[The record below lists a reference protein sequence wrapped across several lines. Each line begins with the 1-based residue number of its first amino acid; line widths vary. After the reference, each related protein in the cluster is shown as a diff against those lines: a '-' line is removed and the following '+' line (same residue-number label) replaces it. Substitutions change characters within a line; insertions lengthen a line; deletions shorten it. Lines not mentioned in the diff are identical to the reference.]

1 MAEPVHVHVHAEE
14 SFIKTP
20 RQLAI
25 VVVAAFAVPVI
36 LIVALAQ
43 YFTGGLHI
51 KDDDPAL
58 TEAATAK
65 RIKPVGDLVFGE
77 APPPAPA
84 GTSPAGAVKVAAA
97 GPAAGKGVFEKVCNV
112 CHGAGI
118 AGAPK
123 AGDKA
128 AWGPR
133 VAQGKPALYEHAIK
147 GIRLM
152 PAKGGNAALADGE
165 VKAAV
170 DYMVGMAK

>member
-1 MAEPVHVHVHAEE
+1 MADPVHAAE

-20 RQLAI
+20 KQLAI
-25 VVVAAFAVPVI
+25 VVLAAFAVPVI

-51 KDDDPAL
+51 KENDPAF
-58 TEAATAK
+58 TADATAK

-77 APPPAPA
+77 TPPPAPSA
-84 GTSPAGAVKVAAA
+84 AAPAGAAKVASAS
-97 GPAAGKGVFEKVCNV
+97 GPADGKGVFEKVCNV

-147 GIRLM
+147 GIRMM
-152 PAKGGNAALADGE
+152 PAKGGNAALVDGE

-170 DYMVGMAK
+170 DYMVGMGK

>member
-1 MAEPVHVHVHAEE
+1 MANPVHAEE

-20 RQLAI
+20 KQLAI

-36 LIVALAQ
+36 VIVALAQ

-51 KDDDPAL
+51 KDDDPAF
-58 TEAATAK
+58 TAAATVK

-84 GTSPAGAVKVAAA
+84 AAPAGAVKVAAA
-97 GPAAGKGVFEKVCNV
+97 GPTDGKGVFEKACNV

-123 AGDKA
+123 AGDKV
-128 AWGPR
+128 AWSPR
-133 VAQGKPALYEHAIK
+133 ISQGKPALYEHAIK
-147 GIRLM
+147 GIRMM

>member
-1 MAEPVHVHVHAEE
+1 MAEPVRIHAEE

-20 RQLAI
+20 KQLAI

-51 KDDDPAL
+51 KAEDPVFS
-58 TEAATAK
+58 EQETAK
-65 RIKPVGDLVFGE
+65 RIKPVGDMVFGE
-77 APPPAPA
+77 APPPPPAAAAPA
-84 GTSPAGAVKVAAA
+84 AATKVAAA
-97 GPAAGKGVFEKVCNV
+97 GPADGKGVYEQVCTV

-123 AGDKA
+123 SGDKA
-128 AWGPR
+128 AWAPR
-133 VAQGKPALYEHAIK
+133 IAQGKAVLYEHAIK
-147 GIRLM
+147 GIRMM
-152 PAKGGNAALADGE
+152 PAKGGNAALADGD

>member
-1 MAEPVHVHVHAEE
+1 MAKPVHIHAEE

-25 VVVAAFAVPVI
+25 VVVAAFAIPVI
-36 LIVALAQ
+36 LIVGLAQ

-51 KDDDPAL
+51 KSADPAF
-58 TEAATAK
+58 TDEATAK

-77 APPPAPA
+77 APPPVPATAP
-84 GTSPAGAVKVAAA
+84 PASAAKVSAAA
-97 GPAAGKGVFEKVCNV
+97 GPADGKGVFEKVCTV

-123 AGDKA
+123 AGDKV
-128 AWGPR
+128 AWVSR
-133 VAQGKPALYEHAIK
+133 VAQGKPALYDHAIK

-152 PAKGGNAALADGE
+152 PAKGGNTALADAE

-170 DYMVGMAK
+170 DYMIGLAK

>member
-1 MAEPVHVHVHAEE
+1 MAEPVHAEE

-20 RQLAI
+20 KQLAI
-25 VVVAAFAVPVI
+25 VVLAAFAVPVI

-51 KDDDPAL
+51 KENDPAFS
-58 TEAATAK
+58 ADVTAK
-65 RIKPVGDLVFGE
+65 RIKPVGDVVFGE
-77 APPPAPA
+77 APPPPAAAPA
-84 GTSPAGAVKVAAA
+84 GATKVAAA
-97 GPAAGKGVFEKVCNV
+97 SGPADGKGVYEKVCNV

-123 AGDKA
+123 SGDKA

-147 GIRLM
+147 GIRMM

>member
-1 MAEPVHVHVHAEE
+1 MAEPVHAEE

-20 RQLAI
+20 KQLAI
-25 VVVAAFAVPVI
+25 VVLAAFAVPVI

-51 KDDDPAL
+51 KENDPAFS
-58 TEAATAK
+58 ADVTAK
-65 RIKPVGDLVFGE
+65 RIKPVGDVVFGE
-77 APPPAPA
+77 APPPPAAPAPA
-84 GTSPAGAVKVAAA
+84 GATKVAAA
-97 GPAAGKGVFEKVCNV
+97 SGPADGKGVYEKVCNV

-123 AGDKA
+123 SGDKA

-147 GIRLM
+147 GIRMM
-152 PAKGGNAALADGE
+152 PAKGGNAALADVE

>member
-1 MAEPVHVHVHAEE
+1 MANPIHAEE

-20 RQLAI
+20 KQLAI

-36 LIVALAQ
+36 VIVALAQ

-51 KDDDPAL
+51 KDDDPAF
-58 TEAATAK
+58 TAAATAK
-65 RIKPVGDLVFGE
+65 RIKPVGDLVFGA
-77 APPPAPA
+77 APPPPSAPTA
-84 GTSPAGAVKVAAA
+84 APAGAVKLAAA
-97 GPAAGKGVFEKVCNV
+97 GPTDGKGVVEKVCNV

-123 AGDKA
+123 AGDKV
-128 AWGPR
+128 AWAPR
-133 VAQGKPALYEHAIK
+133 ISQGKPALYEHAIK
-147 GIRLM
+147 GIRMM

>member
-1 MAEPVHVHVHAEE
+1 MAEPVHAEE

-20 RQLAI
+20 KQLAI
-25 VVVAAFAVPVI
+25 VVLAAFAVPVI

-51 KDDDPAL
+51 KENDPAFS
-58 TEAATAK
+58 ADVTAK
-65 RIKPVGDLVFGE
+65 RIKPVGDVVFGE
-77 APPPAPA
+77 APPPPAAAAPA
-84 GTSPAGAVKVAAA
+84 GATKVAAA
-97 GPAAGKGVFEKVCNV
+97 SGPADGKGVYEKVCNV

-123 AGDKA
+123 SGDKA

-147 GIRLM
+147 GIRMM
-152 PAKGGNAALADGE
+152 PAKGGNAALADVE